1 MLNDKLEKLR
11 DELRGYGKLAVAFSG
26 GVDSTF
32 LLLMAQE
39 AIGENVLAV
48 TAEAPPFPFAEM
60 EEARLF
66 CNGHGIHQ
74 IVLDLELDKLDGFK
88 ENPPNRCYLCKK
100 SIFSRIMGEARENG
114 ISCVA
119 DGTNADDMMD
129 YRPGLKALEELKVV
143 SPLKNAGFT
152 KAEIRQVLKNKGLAI
167 WEKPAYAC
175 LATRIP
181 YGEEITGEKLERIGG
196 LEADLHKLGF
206 LQVRVRYH
214 GDVARI
220 EVLPEERE
228 NFFSIER
235 MEQVNKLGRD
245 HGFKYVALDL
255 AGYKMGSLNL

>member
-1 MLNDKLEKLR
+1 M
-11 DELRGYGKLAVAFSG
+11 
-26 GVDSTF
+26 
-32 LLLMAQE
+32 
-39 AIGENVLAV
+39 
-48 TAEAPPFPFAEM
+48 
-60 EEARLF
+60 
-66 CNGHGIHQ
+66 
-74 IVLDLELDKLDGFK
+74 
-88 ENPPNRCYLCKK
+88 
-100 SIFSRIMGEARENG
+100 
-114 ISCVA
+114 
-119 DGTNADDMMD
+119 
-129 YRPGLKALEELKVV
+129 
-143 SPLKNAGFT
+143 
-152 KAEIRQVLKNKGLAI
+152 
-167 WEKPAYAC
+167 
-175 LATRIP
+175 ATRIP